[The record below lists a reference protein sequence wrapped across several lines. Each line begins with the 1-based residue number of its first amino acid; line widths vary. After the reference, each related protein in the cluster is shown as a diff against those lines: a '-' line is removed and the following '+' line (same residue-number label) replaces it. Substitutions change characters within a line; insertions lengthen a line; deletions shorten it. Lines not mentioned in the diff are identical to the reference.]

1 GADVGDDAVEDGVQ
15 AGQVGARDG
24 EAQVGASV
32 VRDVLHD
39 HVDVDALGGDRLED
53 RGRDPGA
60 VGDLVQGDLGLLDVQ
75 GDAADQRALEHPGGT
90 LLAFVFVDPGAG
102 LVPQGVPNV
111 DPDAVPPSV
120 LHAPQLEDPRP
131 GCGELEH
138 LLVGDAVDPSG
149 LGVGPRVGGEDAVDV
164 GVDLAHVG
172 AERGRHR
179 DGGRVRAPA
188 SEGRDVVLGRQPLE
202 PGQDHDVAGVEGLLD
217 PGRADLDDPGLAVL
231 RVGDDPGL
239 RA

>member
-1 GADVGDDAVEDGVQ
+1 AEPLVDGADGAVAVLGPDHAGDADRRGRDHVDVDALGRERVEHVGGHAGVAFDPRAYERELRDRIVGLVAEGTDVGHDALEHRVEAVQ
-15 AGQVGARDG
+15 IGAGDR
-24 EAQVGASV
+24 EAQVGAAV

-60 VGDLVQGDLGLLDVQ
+60 VGDLVQGDLGFLDVQ
-75 GDAADQRALEHPGGT
+75 GDAPDQRALEHPGGT

-131 GCGELEH
+131 GCG
-138 LLVGDAVDPSG
+138 
-149 LGVGPRVGGEDAVDV
+149 
-164 GVDLAHVG
+164 
-172 AERGRHR
+172 
-179 DGGRVRAPA
+179 
-188 SEGRDVVLGRQPLE
+188 
-202 PGQDHDVAGVEGLLD
+202 
-217 PGRADLDDPGLAVL
+217 
-231 RVGDDPGL
+231 
-239 RA
+239 